1 MPDWQERVTRESAPQ
16 IRLEHLIRYAAAVP
30 LLTGGGSW
38 CDLGCGS
45 GLAAEDAFGATR
57 PARALLVD
65 VDAEAAEEAA
75 ARFADG
81 DAVPLALDLSRED
94 GVDAVRR
101 TLDDR
106 PGTCITCFETI
117 EHLES
122 FVPLVKLL
130 VERAGAG
137 DTILLSV
144 PNDALTGVQNPFH
157 LASWGEAAL
166 AELRTMLPPDHVVLE
181 QLSLVGSVLH
191 GRDEPPRK
199 ERVEVA
205 LEPVAGVSH
214 LLLTFGARAGE
225 VAQPCRVEVVDVDE
239 QRHGSASA
247 RPTLRSRPPAC
258 RRSSKISPPE
268 ALPGDSESRFRRP
281 RHPPLGGRR
290 GSRRAR
296 AQAA

>member
-1 MPDWQERVTRESAPQ
+1 M
-16 IRLEHLIRYAAAVP
+16 
-30 LLTGGGSW
+30 
-38 CDLGCGS
+38 
-45 GLAAEDAFGATR
+45 
-57 PARALLVD
+57 
-65 VDAEAAEEAA
+65 
-75 ARFADG
+75 
-81 DAVPLALDLSRED
+81 
-94 GVDAVRR
+94 
-101 TLDDR
+101 
-106 PGTCITCFETI
+106 
-117 EHLES
+117 
-122 FVPLVKLL
+122 PLVKLL

-205 LEPVAGVSH
+205 LEPVAGASH

-239 QRHGSASA
+239 HRTWERQREADLAFATA
-247 RPTLRSRPPAC
+247 RVQTLEQDLA
-258 RRSSKISPPE
+258 
-268 ALPGDSESRFRRP
+268 A
-281 RHPPLGGRR
+281 R
-290 GSRRAR
+290 GASRR
-296 AQAA
+296 Q